1 MRKIII
7 LLLVILLVGGLCG
20 CRKEEDNTSSIA
32 SSAETESTQSDDRSK
47 KSEGTN
53 SVESGDSSS
62 SETPSQST
70 TTDSSKK
77 QTDAAST
84 NSSASAKNDKPDSD
98 PTPQAKDKTSLD
110 GDWIFYTSDWVR
122 TGGTDCF
129 VICLNIY
136 NGFSVNIS
144 KGGYSLAENTVIDIT
159 KAKSKKINGKIY
171 YQEFGYNDY
180 GGSFFV
186 TVGKEDKPVLE
197 LKCYDEA
204 DKNFLTD
211 ELEFK
216 RIDNNT
222 LQYVGADYEEIELCT
237 GDIFKRY

>member
-20 CRKEEDNTSSIA
+20 CRKEEDNTSSII
-32 SSAETESTQSDDRSK
+32 SSAETQSTQSDDS
-47 KSEGTN
+47 SENSEETN
-53 SVESGDSSS
+53 SVESEDTSS
-62 SETPSQST
+62 SETPTQLA

-77 QTDAAST
+77 QTGAAST

-98 PTPQAKDKTSLD
+98 PTPQAKDETSLD

-144 KGGYSLAENTVIDIT
+144 KGGYSLAENTVRVSRELYIPKDQI
-159 KAKSKKINGKIY
+159 
-171 YQEFGYNDY
+171 EFN
-180 GGSFFV
+180 V
-186 TVGKEDKPVLE
+186 
-197 LKCYDEA
+197 
-204 DKNFLTD
+204 
-211 ELEFK
+211 
-216 RIDNNT
+216 
-222 LQYVGADYEEIELCT
+222 EEIVNQYSKM
-237 GDIFKRY
+237 IFQIAYQNCFIKLILIQEKMLMEMM